1 MGTSLQNTVKST
13 IRFSGIG
20 LHTGQP
26 VRMEIEPASAGYGI
40 WFLRTDVL
48 EGDQMVPARWD
59 VVEQSPLCT
68 KIKNSDGVSVSTIEH
83 IMAALAGCGV
93 HNALIRIDGP
103 EVPIMDGSSAA
114 FVKTILSRGLTELAS
129 PIRAIK
135 VLKSVRV
142 EREDAWAEIHPS
154 ENLEIDFQIDFADE
168 AIGSQHRKLNMANGT
183 FVREL
188 CDCRTFC
195 SQADVDAML
204 ANGLALGGV
213 AGENAVVFDG
223 AKVQSGN
230 GLRRTDEPVRHKMLD
245 ALGDLYTAGLPILGR
260 YVGHRSG
267 HAMTNKL
274 LRALLSDPDAFVIVE
289 CSGDTAARLPG
300 VGANMSEMPAVA

>member
-1 MGTSLQNTVKST
+1 MQKTLKSA

-20 LHTGQP
+20 LHTGKP

-40 WFLRTDVL
+40 WFQRTDVL
-48 EGDQMVPARWD
+48 SGDQMIPARWD

-68 KIKNSDGVSVSTIEH
+68 KIKNSDDVSVSTIEH

-93 HNALIRIDGP
+93 HNALIKIDGP

-114 FVKTILSRGLTELAS
+114 FVRAILARGLITQS
-129 PIRAIK
+129 PTIRALK
-135 VLKSVRV
+135 VLKPIRV
-142 EREDAWAEIHPS
+142 EREDAWAELHPS
-154 ENLEIDFQIDFADE
+154 DNLEIDFHIEFADA
-168 AIGSQHRKLNMANGT
+168 AIGTQHQTLNMANGT

-195 SQADVDAML
+195 RQADVDWMR

-213 AGENAVVFDG
+213 PGENAVVFDG
-223 AKVQSGN
+223 TYVQSGR
-230 GLRRTDEPVRHKMLD
+230 GLRRVDEPVRHKMLD
-245 ALGDLYTAGLPILGR
+245 ALGDLYTAGAPILGR

-274 LRALLSDPDAFVIVE
+274 LRALLTDPDAYCFVE
-289 CSGDTAARLPG
+289 CSADMAARLPG
-300 VGANMSEMPAVA
+300 VGASMSEMPAVA

>member
-1 MGTSLQNTVKST
+1 
-13 IRFSGIG
+13 
-20 LHTGQP
+20 
-26 VRMEIEPASAGYGI
+26 MEIEPASAGYGI
-40 WFLRTDVL
+40 WFQRTDVL
-48 EGDQMVPARWD
+48 TGDQMIPARWD
-59 VVEQSPLCT
+59 VVEQTPLCT
-68 KIKNSDGVSVSTIEH
+68 RIINSDGVSVSTIEH

-93 HNALIRIDGP
+93 HNALITIDGP

-114 FVKTILSRGLTELAS
+114 FVKAILARGLMEQLS

-154 ENLEIDFQIDFADE
+154 DNLEIDFHIEFEDE
-168 AIGSQHRKLNMANGT
+168 AIGVQQRTLNMANGT

-195 SQADVDAML
+195 RRADVETMQ
-204 ANGLALGGV
+204 ANGLALGGMP
-213 AGENAVVFDG
+213 GENAIVFDG
-223 AKVQSGN
+223 AIVQSGR

-245 ALGDLYTAGLPILGR
+245 ALGDLYTAGAPILGR
-260 YVGHRSG
+260 YVGYRSG

-274 LRALLSDPDAFVIVE
+274 LRALLNDPDAFCFVE
-289 CSGDTAARLPG
+289 CSPELTARLPG
-300 VGANMSEMPAVA
+300 VGARISEMPAVA

>member
-1 MGTSLQNTVKST
+1 LQKTVKSA
-13 IRFSGIG
+13 IRFTGIG
-20 LHTGQP
+20 LHTGKP

-40 WFLRTDVL
+40 WFQRADVL
-48 EGDQMVPARWD
+48 DGDQMIPARWD
-59 VVEQSPLCT
+59 VVEQTPLCT
-68 KIKNSDGVSVSTIEH
+68 KIKNADGVTVSTIEH

-114 FVKTILSRGLTELAS
+114 FVKAILARGLVEQSTK
-129 PIRAIK
+129 IRAIK
-135 VLKSVRV
+135 VLKPVRV
-142 EREDAWAEIHPS
+142 ERDDAWAELHPS
-154 ENLEIDFQIDFADE
+154 ENLEIDFHIDFADE
-168 AIGSQHRKLNMANGT
+168 AIGTQQRSFNMANGT

-195 SQADVDAML
+195 RQADVETMQ

-213 AGENAVVFDG
+213 PGENAVVFDG
-223 AKVQSGN
+223 AEVQSGK
-230 GLRRTDEPVRHKMLD
+230 GLRRADEPVRHKMLD

-267 HAMTNKL
+267 HAVTNML
-274 LRALLSDPDAFVIVE
+274 LRAVLNDPEAFCIIE
-289 CSGDTAARLPG
+289 CSEETAALLPG
-300 VGANMSEMPAVA
+300 VGASMSEMPAVA